1 MLSSWEDC
9 IYLIDG
15 TDKCQDLFRR
25 ATNSELHATMVV
37 VNGNSIQHASGIE
50 VAR

>member
-15 TDKCQDLFRR
+15 SDRCQNSVRR
-25 ATNSELHATMVV
+25 TTNSELHATMVV
-37 VNGNSIQHASGIE
+37 DNGNSIQHASGIE

>member
-15 TDKCQDLFRR
+15 SDKGQNLVRR

-37 VNGNSIQHASGIE
+37 INDNSIQHASGIE